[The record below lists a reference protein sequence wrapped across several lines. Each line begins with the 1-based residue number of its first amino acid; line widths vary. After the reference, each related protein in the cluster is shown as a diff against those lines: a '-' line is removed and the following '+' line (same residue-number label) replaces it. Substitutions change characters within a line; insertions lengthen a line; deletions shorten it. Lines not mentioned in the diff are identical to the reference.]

1 VLVVFLKVGGVMQVT
16 PSSRR
21 LLPLPA
27 GSGFHPLS
35 RGSGAALAAHSMQRI
50 PPTGSTPQDDSMMHH
65 RPPSPAHSEALM
77 PEAHAMLPS
86 RARSALRDAAAALDL
101 AERYQQ
107 PLEMSLALAQMARCY
122 RALQAQRPAAL
133 YLERALGWARM
144 LGAADQA
151 VEVLCLL
158 AETHCSMAELHAQ
171 DGSRR
176 SHAALERTRD
186 WASEAT
192 SMSAHVADP
201 QWEIKVLLRIS
212 DVLDRC
218 GDHDD
223 AVELQSRAMRLM
235 YGPHAGPDAA
245 IGVQPGQQTL
255 ADG

>member
-1 VLVVFLKVGGVMQVT
+1 
-16 PSSRR
+16 
-21 LLPLPA
+21 
-27 GSGFHPLS
+27 
-35 RGSGAALAAHSMQRI
+35 
-50 PPTGSTPQDDSMMHH
+50 MHH
-65 RPPSPAHSEALM
+65 NQTSPACTEALM
-77 PEAHAMLPS
+77 PEANAMLPS

-122 RALQAQRPAAL
+122 RALQALRPAAL
-133 YLERALGWARM
+133 YLERALGWAHM

-158 AETHCSMAELHAQ
+158 AETSCSMAELHVR
-171 DGSRR
+171 DDSRR

-186 WASEAT
+186 WAFEAT
-192 SMSAHVADP
+192 SLATHVSDP

-235 YGPHAGPDAA
+235 YRPHTNPDAGNGPQPGLRPHA
-245 IGVQPGQQTL
+245 
-255 ADG
+255 DG

>member
-1 VLVVFLKVGGVMQVT
+1 MSHRDT
-16 PSSRR
+16 
-21 LLPLPA
+21 
-27 GSGFHPLS
+27 
-35 RGSGAALAAHSMQRI
+35 I
-50 PPTGSTPQDDSMMHH
+50 PVKSQP
-65 RPPSPAHSEALM
+65 LM
-77 PEAHAMLPS
+77 PEGRAMLSSP
-86 RARSALRDAAAALDL
+86 ARSALRQAAAALDL

-122 RALQAQRPAAL
+122 RALQATRPAEV
-133 YLERALGWARM
+133 YLERALSWART

-151 VEVLCLL
+151 VEILCLL
-158 AETHCSMAELHAQ
+158 AETCCSTAELQVQ
-171 DGSRR
+171 DDSRR

-186 WASEAT
+186 WAFEAT
-192 SMSAHVADP
+192 GLAGHVTDP

-235 YGPHAGPDAA
+235 YGPHATPDAA
-245 IGVQPGQQTL
+245 SAVPPGLQAL